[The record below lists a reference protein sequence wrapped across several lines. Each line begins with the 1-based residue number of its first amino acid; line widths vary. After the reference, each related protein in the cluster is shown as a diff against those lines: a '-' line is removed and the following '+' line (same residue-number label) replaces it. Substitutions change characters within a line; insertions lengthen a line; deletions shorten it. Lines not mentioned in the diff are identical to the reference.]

1 MLVEF
6 PKLNVKLLVL
16 LIFPF
21 FRTLE
26 KFTTTLYI
34 IEDNSL
40 FDAFRYFLCHF
51 LSIVFLYIF
60 YKKNKSSNIIEL
72 TEENTKRYLFNT
84 KNNQYQRTFEKNEDF
99 RKIKSLIFLICLSL
113 NILFCFLYR
122 TFFYG
127 QIADFEYEKQSMLIF
142 FDIGFY
148 ILLSYLILKQS
159 LYKHHY
165 CSMILMGCILLILFI
180 LTIKYISIGKE
191 FVIATFYFAFYS
203 FSFGLYDILT
213 KKYMNDFYKTP
224 YFIMFMIG
232 IINTVLLL
240 IFDIFAY
247 FLNKD
252 ISGII
257 IGFQKNINSA
267 LKVFYFIGTLI
278 FEFLWVLGIKL
289 TIYYFTPCHFSLLEY
304 IAEYISYIKFVI
316 ESDED
321 FYSTTNVIIFTI
333 AYIINFFC
341 CLVFNEVL
349 ILNFCK
355 LDFNTKKRIQE
366 RMTTANNPGD
376 DKEFLLNQIR
386 NENEEDE

>member
-1 MLVEF
+1 
-6 PKLNVKLLVL
+6 
-16 LIFPF
+16 
-21 FRTLE
+21 
-26 KFTTTLYI
+26 
-34 IEDNSL
+34 
-40 FDAFRYFLCHF
+40 
-51 LSIVFLYIF
+51 
-60 YKKNKSSNIIEL
+60 
-72 TEENTKRYLFNT
+72 
-84 KNNQYQRTFEKNEDF
+84 
-99 RKIKSLIFLICLSL
+99 
-113 NILFCFLYR
+113 
-122 TFFYG
+122 
-127 QIADFEYEKQSMLIF
+127 
-142 FDIGFY
+142 
-148 ILLSYLILKQS
+148 
-159 LYKHHY
+159 
-165 CSMILMGCILLILFI
+165 
-180 LTIKYISIGKE
+180 
-191 FVIATFYFAFYS
+191 
-203 FSFGLYDILT
+203 
-213 KKYMNDFYKTP
+213 
-224 YFIMFMIG
+224 MIG
-232 IINTVLLL
+232 IINTALLL

-247 FLNKD
+247 FLNRD

-267 LKVFYFIGTLI
+267 LNVFYFIGTLI

>member
-1 MLVEF
+1 
-6 PKLNVKLLVL
+6 
-16 LIFPF
+16 
-21 FRTLE
+21 
-26 KFTTTLYI
+26 
-34 IEDNSL
+34 
-40 FDAFRYFLCHF
+40 
-51 LSIVFLYIF
+51 
-60 YKKNKSSNIIEL
+60 
-72 TEENTKRYLFNT
+72 
-84 KNNQYQRTFEKNEDF
+84 
-99 RKIKSLIFLICLSL
+99 
-113 NILFCFLYR
+113 
-122 TFFYG
+122 
-127 QIADFEYEKQSMLIF
+127 
-142 FDIGFY
+142 
-148 ILLSYLILKQS
+148 
-159 LYKHHY
+159 
-165 CSMILMGCILLILFI
+165 MGCILLILFI
-180 LTIKYISIGKE
+180 LTIKYITIGKE

-304 IAEYISYIKFVI
+304 IVEYITYVKFAI

-321 FYSTTNVIIFTI
+321 FYSTINVIIFTS

-349 ILNFCK
+349 ILNFWK
-355 LDFNTKKRIQE
+355 LDYNTKKRIQE
-366 RMTTANNPGD
+366 RMTTANNPDD
-376 DKEFLLNQIR
+376 DKEFLVNQIR
-386 NENEEDE
+386 NENEEEEESIH